1 MSLST
6 LHILFLH
13 RMKNCYLEKAFMLFV
28 RLSDAGSSSPS
39 ALFLLVK
46 SVTGQQRRKKHRISW
61 RKVSDCLKL
70 HREAKSKRLTH
81 AHTDP
86 VSSSLSQRGH
96 FVTSKYFRFFHCFQH
111 PRYPRALHNF
121 HYSVF
126 VFLCPS
132 SRLLQPAFL
141 LITRLR
147 HFPHFL
153 INVSFL
159 LNSHSENSN
168 KTRNCANYVE

>member
-1 MSLST
+1 MNYTIALPYWYNVRKYKMEHEMSLST

-13 RMKNCYLEKAFMLFV
+13 RKKNCYLQKAFMLFV
-28 RLSDAGSSSPS
+28 RLSDARSSSPS

-46 SVTGQQRRKKHRISW
+46 SVTSQQRRKKHRISW

-86 VSSSLSQRGH
+86 VSSSLSQRDH

-121 HYSVF
+121 HYSVLF
-126 VFLCPS
+126 SYVRVRS
-132 SRLLQPAFL
+132 SSNL
-141 LITRLR
+141 
-147 HFPHFL
+147 HF
-153 INVSFL
+153 S
-159 LNSHSENSN
+159 
-168 KTRNCANYVE
+168 

>member
-1 MSLST
+1 MNYTIALPYSYNVRKYKMEHEMSLST

-46 SVTGQQRRKKHRISW
+46 SVTSQQRRKKHRISR

-86 VSSSLSQRGH
+86 IYVIVFIATRPFRYIEIFRIFPL
-96 FVTSKYFRFFHCFQH
+96 FPTSEISTCF
-111 PRYPRALHNF
+111 
-121 HYSVF
+121 
-126 VFLCPS
+126 
-132 SRLLQPAFL
+132 
-141 LITRLR
+141 T
-147 HFPHFL
+147 
-153 INVSFL
+153 
-159 LNSHSENSN
+159 
-168 KTRNCANYVE
+168 